1 MKKALFLLIALMVA
15 IPAFAQSPAATTS
28 QSVQDTIHL
37 GSLDLS
43 TGEFTSADEASGI
56 TARAPGDIVWDN
68 SAGIP
73 SFFNFAN
80 FSLTGTTYVDPGDL
94 PEGTVIGGFQIGF
107 ATDAVGD
114 ITLRYT
120 FSEGEIFDAAG
131 APLTTASG
139 GQAIYDIDISGLPG
153 GGIFGF
159 TLDITGI
166 DPFIISGAD
175 LDMDGN
181 SDWIWGIEA
190 LDAGNA
196 TALGPSLAGEGPFL
210 APGRF
215 DAFDVY
221 VGGVFNS
228 SLFFGGNPFAQ
239 YHMQLV
245 EGRLPVI
252 NVPTASHYGLLALFL
267 ALAGAAFVVIRRR

>member
-15 IPAFAQSPAATTS
+15 VPTFAQSPAASTA
-28 QSVQDTIHL
+28 QSLQEVIHL

-56 TARAPGDIVWDN
+56 TVRAPGDIIWDN
-68 SAGIP
+68 TGP
-73 SFFNFAN
+73 VGSFFNFAN
-80 FSLTGTTYVDPGDL
+80 FTLTGTAFVDPGDL
-94 PEGTVIGGFQIGF
+94 PAGTIVGGFQIGF
-107 ATDAVGD
+107 ATDASGA
-114 ITLRYT
+114 ISLRYT

-131 APLTTASG
+131 APLATASG

-159 TLDITGI
+159 TLDVTGI

-175 LDMDGN
+175 LDMDTQ

-190 LDAGNA
+190 TDAGNA
-196 TALGPSLAGEGPFL
+196 TALGPLLATEGPFG

-221 VGGVFNS
+221 LGGVYNT
-228 SLFFGGNPFAQ
+228 SLFFGGSPFAQ
-239 YHMQLV
+239 YHMQLI
-245 EGRLPVI
+245 EGSLPVI
-252 NVPTASHYGLLALFL
+252 NVPTASHYGLMALFL
-267 ALAGAAFVVIRRR
+267 ALAGAAFFVIRRR